1 MNNQETIQY
10 FNQKYEEKKYLLEKK
25 SNFYCGITNDLE
37 TRKQQHNVDEY
48 IACVKCDSFKTSKE
62 IEALLH
68 QEEYDTGKQLG
79 NGNEESIYVYMYRK
93 ISGQTKE

>member
-10 FNQKYEEKKYLLEKK
+10 FNQKYEEKKIFTW
-25 SNFYCGITNDLE
+25 NFYCGITNDLE

-62 IEALLH
+62 IETLLH
-68 QEEYDTGKQLG
+68 QEGYDTGKQLG
-79 NGNEESIYVYMYRK
+79 NGNEESIYVCMYRK
-93 ISGQTKE
+93 KTYLCNENMI